1 MRLSKIHEQVHEFGT
16 AVRLSKVYEQ
26 VREGLVQQWGCQ
38 KYIIRFMRVWYS
50 NEVVKS
56 IGAGS

>member
-26 VREGLVQQWGCQ
+26 VREGLVQQWSCQ
-38 KYIIRFMRVWYS
+38 KYMSRFVRVWYS
-50 NEVVKS
+50 SDVVKS
-56 IGAGS
+56 ISAGS